1 MKRFKAFKKRKG
13 IAFVWMLIVFTVLM
27 IFMVSIVYIARQDIL
42 ETRMQEERLQTY
54 YIALAGIDLTYAA
67 LMNPDN
73 TPPVIDTVINNLKL
87 DNTPIKDI
95 ISIEISGEK
104 KGEASITIDR
114 IKKDEVN
121 WIRIVS
127 VGKLEEKNIKVKS
140 TMRINEDN
148 KNQIVREK
156 LDK

>member
-1 MKRFKAFKKRKG
+1 MKKQKFFKNRRGVAFM
-13 IAFVWMLIVFTVLM
+13 WMLIVFTVLIILM
-27 IFMVSIVYIARQDIL
+27 SSIVYIARQDIL
-42 ETRMQEERLQTY
+42 ETRTQEEKLQTY

-67 LMNPDN
+67 LMDTEN
-73 TPPVIDTVINNLKL
+73 TPPVIDTVINNLKSN
-87 DNTPIKDI
+87 NTPITDI
-95 ISIEISGEK
+95 ISIEINGQK

-127 VGKLEEKNIKVKS
+127 VGNLQGKSVKVKT

-156 LDK
+156 LDR

>member
-1 MKRFKAFKKRKG
+1 MKRFKVFKKRKG